1 MRELAPPSGQ
11 LPPATVRLASGEEI
25 ALPPFAG
32 GASDRHLAAH
42 PEELERYGEHAR
54 AWCVHDLQWLASWA
68 VQDADDQGV
77 DLATQI
83 DWLARILD
91 ARDYP
96 LASLADALGHARGR
110 AAGHAPRRRGR
121 CSTRAPRRSRP

>member
-1 MRELAPPSGQ
+1 VRELATPSGQ

-25 ALPPFAG
+25 ALPPFAA

-42 PEELERYGEHAR
+42 PEDVERYGEHAR
-54 AWCVHDLQWLASWA
+54 AWCVHDLQWLALWA

-77 DLATQI
+77 DLAAQL
-83 DWLARILD
+83 DWLARVLE

-96 LASLADALGHARGR
+96 LESLADAVGSLADELRGTLPG
-110 AAGHAPRRRGR
+110 AADLLDAGA
-121 CSTRAPRRSRP
+121 AQVRP